1 VRLYYFRA
9 SSEIPVRGM
18 ERVAEKVG
26 NVFGVD
32 YSIFSGPV
40 YGDVDSV
47 TMKQL
52 LRVSDRFLDRGEPV
66 VAIVFT
72 EESVDDREILGE
84 ASQLDRGAWVR
95 WSGDVQRVT
104 ITTVHELGHL
114 CDASHCVNES
124 CVMYYAY
131 REHSKLSFNDLFCE
145 KCRLA
150 VRSSWVYNRL
160 VHATVDRAEKG
171 RRLPKIIESTPLD
184 LAAQTYSETSRINKQ
199 PVYVNGL
206 AFPDWSLASRD
217 KEEFVRRVREHF
229 GCGRR

>member
-1 VRLYYFRA
+1 
-9 SSEIPVRGM
+9 M
-18 ERVAEKVG
+18 KKVAEKVG
-26 NVFGVD
+26 KVFGVD

-40 YGDVDSV
+40 HGDVESV
-47 TMKQL
+47 TMEHL
-52 LRVSDRFLDRGEPV
+52 LRVSDRFLDRDEPV

-72 EESVDDREILGE
+72 EESVDDGDILGE
-84 ASQLDRGAWVR
+84 ASKLNRGAWVR

-114 CDASHCVNES
+114 CDAPHCVNES

-160 VHATVDRAEKG
+160 VHATVDRTEKG

-184 LAAQTYSETSRINKQ
+184 LTPLARSVAQTYSETSRINKQ

-217 KEEFVRRVREHF
+217 KEEFVRKVREHF
-229 GCGRR
+229 GCRRR